1 MHCIVRERELT
12 SFLLRINNAGVM
24 ATPYGLTEDG
34 FETQLGICH
43 IAHFLL
49 FDLVKPLLLQSA
61 KASGSTSRVI
71 NLSSAGH
78 RIAPINF
85 DAPNFTEATYNPYA
99 AYGAAKTAN
108 ILMTNAITRYYGSQG
123 LTGLAV
129 HPGGIPATGLW
140 KTLTVEELKSMGDGE
155 AMARSFKSPAQ
166 GAATTVW
173 AAVSPRFE
181 DVANGGRFLGDAGEC
196 RAAKEDDAADTPS
209 YAPWA
214 YDVES
219 EDRLWNMSREM
230 LGLGAEE

>member
-1 MHCIVRERELT
+1 MLIGSE
-12 SFLLRINNAGVM
+12 SINNAGVM

-43 IAHFLL
+43 LAHFLL
-49 FDLVKPLLLQSA
+49 FELVKPLLRDSA
-61 KASGSTSRVI
+61 KASGTTSRVI

-78 RIAPINF
+78 RIAPIDF
-85 DAPNFTEATYNPYA
+85 ETPNFTEATYNPYA

-108 ILMTNAITRYYGSQG
+108 ILMTNAITRYYGDQH

-140 KTLTVEELKSMGDGE
+140 KTLTVEQLTSMGDAE
-155 AMARSFKSPAQ
+155 AMTRTFKSPAQ

-181 DVANGGRFLGDAGEC
+181 DVANGGRLLGDVGEC
-196 RAAKEDDAADTPS
+196 RAAVESDAADSPS

-219 EDRLWNMSREM
+219 EDRLWRMSLKM
-230 LGLGAEE
+230 VGLAGEK